1 MKKKFDGKFVLS
13 NEAVERKN
21 RDGAF
26 DELCEYPN
34 ERNLTKPFL
43 KQSTIIIEEKNRREK
58 HVWFVRSSLTRV
70 SVRVFPRSIV
80 GIIKDTIG

>member
-1 MKKKFDGKFVLS
+1 MDEKKFFDGKFVLS

-34 ERNLTKPFL
+34 ERNLTKPFW
-43 KQSTIIIEEKNRREK
+43 KRSTIIIEEKNMFGS
-58 HVWFVRSSLTRV
+58 FVAVLRGFL
-70 SVRVFPRSIV
+70 
-80 GIIKDTIG
+80 